1 MEKLL
6 SLGVFLLTLFL
17 VIAKPKNLGIGW
29 SAWLG
34 AIICLALGLV
44 SFSDVIYITLLVWDA
59 SLAFVFLIFI
69 SIILDKAGFFEW
81 MALKSI
87 GYAKGNGIL
96 LFVSP
101 YAFGGTYLCHLCQR
115 WCVFDANAHNLL
127 KDQTP

>member
-6 SLGVFLLTLFL
+6 ALGIFLLTLFL

-34 AIICLALGLV
+34 AITCLALGLV
-44 SFSDVIYITLLVWDA
+44 SFSDVVYITLLVWDA
-59 SLAFVFLIFI
+59 TLAFVFLIFI

-87 GYAKGNGIL
+87 GYARATEFCFLFL
-96 LFVSP
+96 LCFWEPLSLPSLPTMVRP
-101 YAFGGTYLCHLCQR
+101 
-115 WCVFDANAHNLL
+115 
-127 KDQTP
+127 

>member
-6 SLGVFLLTLFL
+6 ALGIFLLTIFL

-29 SAWLG
+29 SAWMG
-34 AIICLALGLV
+34 AITCLTLGLV
-44 SFSDVIYITLLVWDA
+44 SFSDVVYITFLVWDA
-59 SLAFVFLIFI
+59 TLAFVFLIFI

-87 GYAKGNGIL
+87 CFSYASGDI
-96 LFVSP
+96 
-101 YAFGGTYLCHLCQR
+101 YLCNLCQR
-115 WCVFDANAHNLL
+115 WCVLDANAHNLL